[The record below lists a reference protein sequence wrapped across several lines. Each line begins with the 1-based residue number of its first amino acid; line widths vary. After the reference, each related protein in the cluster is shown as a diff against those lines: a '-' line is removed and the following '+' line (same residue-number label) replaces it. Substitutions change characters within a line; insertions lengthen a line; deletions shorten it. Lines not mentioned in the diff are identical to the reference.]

1 MKAKPVIDENSEN
14 VEEIITAPEKWEKIL
29 NKLRQV
35 LQKWNT
41 KIFKLSND
49 SSVCD
54 KIMNQ
59 SKWNIRLSIFCQQK

>member
-41 KIFKLSND
+41 NIFKLSND
-49 SSVCD
+49 SSVCN

-59 SKWNIRLSIFCQQK
+59 SKWYIRLSIFCQQK

>member
-14 VEEIITAPEKWEKIL
+14 VEEIIVAPEKWEKIL

-41 KIFKLSND
+41 KIFKLSNN

-59 SKWNIRLSIFCQQK
+59 SKWYIRLSIFCQHK

>member
-14 VEEIITAPEKWEKIL
+14 VEEIIVAPEKWEKIL

-35 LQKWNT
+35 LQKLNT
-41 KIFKLSND
+41 KIFKLSNN

-59 SKWNIRLSIFCQQK
+59 SKWYIRLSIFCQHK

>member
-41 KIFKLSND
+41 NIFKLSND
-49 SSVCD
+49 SWVCN

-59 SKWNIRLSIFCQQK
+59 SKWYIRLSIFCQQK

>member
-1 MKAKPVIDENSEN
+1 MKAKPAIDENSEN

>member
-1 MKAKPVIDENSEN
+1 MKAKPAIDENSEN
-14 VEEIITAPEKWEKIL
+14 VEEIITAPKKWEKIL

-49 SSVCD
+49 LQFAT
-54 KIMNQ
+54 K
-59 SKWNIRLSIFCQQK
+59 

>member
-14 VEEIITAPEKWEKIL
+14 DEEIITAPEKWEKIL

-41 KIFKLSND
+41 NIFKLSND
-49 SSVCD
+49 SSVCN

-59 SKWNIRLSIFCQQK
+59 SKWYIRLSIFCQQK

>member
-1 MKAKPVIDENSEN
+1 MKAKPAIDENSEN

-59 SKWNIRLSIFCQQK
+59 SKWYIRLSIFCQQK